1 MSHISLTPAKYAQ
14 QTNAAA
20 TLDRIPLIFDADDM
34 IAHLEALDPMPTAD
48 EMLTAM
54 ARVGRIDNPYMIDL
68 LADTLGSWAPAIT
81 DTVHHAWSSAE
92 YPEDSMEPDRW
103 AELFEDAGYRI
114 DGAPADR
121 PDEITLYRGAPE
133 GRVQRMAW
141 TSSLAVARKFAH
153 SSLRGREE
161 GRVWSITIPGAWLLA
176 HISDRE
182 EHEYIVNPAVW
193 AQSPRVT
200 EVA

>member
-1 MSHISLTPAKYAQ
+1 MSAG
-14 QTNAAA
+14 
-20 TLDRIPLIFDADDM
+20 RIPLVFDVDVM
-34 IAHLEALDPMPTAD
+34 LEHLEALDPAPSVE

-54 ARVGRIDNPYMIDL
+54 ARVGRNYSPYMV
-68 LADTLGSWAPAIT
+68 DTLAHALGEWHESIAG
-81 DTVHHAWSSAE
+81 TVHDAWSAAE
-92 YPEDSMEPDRW
+92 YPEDSAETERW
-103 AELFEDAGYRI
+103 IELFEEAGYRV
-114 DGAPADR
+114 DGEPAPR

-176 HISDRE
+176 HISGRE